1 MNPPDYCH
9 CGSNS
14 LFLECCT
21 AIFTGSRQAETAEAL
36 MRSRYTAF
44 VTGNECYLLRSW
56 HPTTRPAVLEL
67 DGDQRWLGLSI
78 KRTEKGL
85 AEDETGV
92 VEFVA
97 RYKIA
102 GKGHRLHEVSQFR
115 RMAGRWYYVSGAT

>member
-1 MNPPDYCH
+1 MNSPDYCH

-14 LFLECCT
+14 PFSECCT
-21 AIFTGSRQAETAEAL
+21 AIFSGRCEAETAEAL

-44 VTGNECYLLRSW
+44 VTGNDSYLLRSW

-67 DGDQRWLGLSI
+67 NGDQQWLGLSI
-78 KRTEKGL
+78 KRIEKGL

-102 GKGHRLHEVSQFR
+102 GKGYRLHEISQFQR
-115 RMAGRWYYVSGAT
+115 TAGRWYYVSGTT